1 MALYRVCCKLSASQ
15 VVFSTNRA
23 THTLWTWIKDKCE
36 EDRYRI
42 RQEESKAVLD
52 KMKQWLDKH
61 SPGLIYGEALTF
73 LPHR

>member
-1 MALYRVCCKLSASQ
+1 MSIRKLYAIEQR
-15 VVFSTNRA
+15 
-23 THTLWTWIKDKCE
+23 IKDQCE
-36 EDRYRI
+36 EERYRT

-73 LPHR
+73 LPHLRYYCIEPIEPEIVIISE